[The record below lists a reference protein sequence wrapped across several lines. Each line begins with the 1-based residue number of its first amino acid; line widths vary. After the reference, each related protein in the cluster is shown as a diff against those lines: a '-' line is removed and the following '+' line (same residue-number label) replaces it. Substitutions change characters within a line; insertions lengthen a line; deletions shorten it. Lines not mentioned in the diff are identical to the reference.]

1 MRRLPVLRL
10 PNGAHNP
17 GVRLSNGT
25 HSPPPLLSPRREKEM
40 QAREEDRKPSM
51 SLASDKANSPTWSV
65 TKVSHLDEEEE
76 AEDTHSSLSEKIGG
90 ECYKPLDEIEWP
102 SCFPAPPSSPS
113 SSSSPSHDFLH
124 EVSPSPPPNFKHEA
138 SPSPPP
144 DFRHEASTL
153 PLSEYRRRDKMATLS
168 KPGQG
173 DAPPPPSP
181 VSIQY
186 HPSPSPPLDFRC
198 EKSLSIPPNTP
209 ACTPDTRRS
218 PASPQQP
225 LSNTLLPTAARQGS
239 PSPPPEC
246 RWVCINDLQQQHS
259 SASSPA
265 GSIVSPTP
273 ASRRYSGS
281 SVGHEA
287 AITLSPARL
296 QYESRY
302 STLGGLHSSPAA
314 PATLVPITTL
324 SSNGNQQ
331 PDAPSNGSQQQADT
345 TLTFLGD
352 TSSPS
357 PPLPHF
363 PDVDSSES
371 PTHYDLQDSDLS
383 EPSQR
388 SLTLLGKTADPQELR
403 ASSSASSHHSRQNDS
418 HSPAEASP
426 AAASSTT
433 SQAATSDPQAPT
445 PPPIPEFFDEEDKP
459 PTPPPIPKFFDSES
473 PPATPPPLKPK
484 PNLPPRP
491 AEHRPDI
498 VPPQPVS
505 RNEIYGRH
513 CKLPPLDVIQESPP
527 PESPGEVRKSS
538 PPPDPPFDIVHRDP
552 SPEPEQPKEPQES
565 QEPEEASPPPEEKV
579 EAAAASPPPPPPIDI
594 QHRSPEKKKSPS
606 PPPAKNKKESPPAS
620 EYEYFNLPDNWP
632 AYPPFLFGDSDFPP
646 P

>member
-25 HSPPPLLSPRREKEM
+25 HSPPPLLSPRREKEEL
-40 QAREEDRKPSM
+40 QELDEDRKPSL
-51 SLASDKANSPTWSV
+51 SIASDKANSPTWSI
-65 TKVSHLDEEEE
+65 TKVSHLDEDEEE
-76 AEDTHSSLSEKIGG
+76 AEDTRSSLSEKVLG
-90 ECYKPLDEIEWP
+90 ESYKPLDEIEWP

-113 SSSSPSHDFLH
+113 SSSSPSHAFLH

-153 PLSEYRRRDKMATLS
+153 PLSDCRRRDELTPLTQAGM
-168 KPGQG
+168 G

-198 EKSLSIPPNTP
+198 DVSPTIIPNTKT
-209 ACTPDTRRS
+209 CITHIGKS
-218 PASPQQP
+218 PPSPKKP
-225 LSNTLLPTAARQGS
+225 LINTLLPTAARQGS

-273 ASRRYSGS
+273 ASRRYSS
-281 SVGHEA
+281 SSLGQEPA
-287 AITLSPARL
+287 LTLSPARL
-296 QYESRY
+296 QYENRY
-302 STLGGLHSSPAA
+302 STLSGLHPIPAA
-314 PATLVPITTL
+314 PATLLPLTTL
-324 SSNGNQQ
+324 SSNGNQPIEVPISSQQHQ
-331 PDAPSNGSQQQADT
+331 PDTA
-345 TLTFLGD
+345 LTFLGD

-363 PDVDSSES
+363 PDVDSSDS

-388 SLTLLGKTADPQELR
+388 SLTLLGKTTDSQELR
-403 ASSSASSHHSRQNDS
+403 PSSSTSSPQSRQHDS
-418 HSPAEASP
+418 QSPMAPSP
-426 AAASSTT
+426 AAAPTT
-433 SQAATSDPQAPT
+433 PTQAAAADPTAPT
-445 PPPIPEFFDEEDKP
+445 PPPIPEFFDDEDAP
-459 PTPPPIPKFFDSES
+459 PTPPPIPKFFDAES
-473 PPATPPPLKPK
+473 PPRSPPPLKPK
-484 PNLPPRP
+484 PNLPPTP
-491 AEHRPDI
+491 AEARPD
-498 VPPQPVS
+498 VPPPQIIS
-505 RNEIYGRH
+505 RNEMYARH
-513 CKLPPLDVIQESPP
+513 CKLPPLAVIQESPP
-527 PESPGEVRKSS
+527 PESPGEVRKKS
-538 PPPDPPFDIVHRDP
+538 PPPDPPFDIVHPDP
-552 SPEPEQPKEPQES
+552 TPEPQQPVEPPTTTEDKI
-565 QEPEEASPPPEEKV
+565 ETAP
-579 EAAAASPPPPPPIDI
+579 ASPPPPPPIDI
-594 QHRSPEKKKSPS
+594 QHRSPEKSPS
-606 PPPAKNKKESPPAS
+606 KTPAAAKKESPPAS